1 MRLISY
7 CILLLLSSVFSAGRA
22 VALPPAQEIIFAINS
37 PGSPPYLYFDT
48 QSQSYQGVVVDF
60 FASFAE
66 EANLN
71 VTYLDSSRARNE
83 LLLRQGK
90 ADMFLSGEEWLD
102 DPSGFIFSKPLIQH
116 DSYLYATTEFDGPFV
131 PAESNGEAVC
141 TRFGFKYPVLQGAF
155 EDQEHPLLRVDSAS
169 QTLMAL
175 MLTKGRCDFAIMS
188 EQNALSVLNK
198 RQFCYSE
205 FYQSPNVISSVDLV
219 LVSRP
224 AKQTLLP
231 LINRYMDRFI
241 NSGQLSRSIKRHSG
255 DHKFP
260 KLTCD

>member
-22 VALPPAQEIIFAINS
+22 VALPPTQEIIFAINS
-37 PGSPPYLYFDT
+37 PGSPPYLYFDS

-60 FASFAE
+60 FNSFADK
-66 EANLN
+66 ANLR

-83 LLLRQGK
+83 LFLRQGK

-102 DPSGFIFSKPLIQH
+102 DPKGFIFSNPLLQH
-116 DSYLYATTEFDGPFV
+116 DSYLYATSAFDGPFEL
-131 PAESNGEAVC
+131 AESSGELVC
-141 TRFGFKYPVLQGAF
+141 TRLGFKYPVLQKAF
-155 EDQEHPLLRVDSAS
+155 DSEAQSLIRVNSAS

-175 MLTKGRCDFAIMS
+175 MLTKGRCDYAIMS
-188 EQNALSVLNK
+188 EQNALSVMNK
-198 RQFCYSE
+198 RQFCANE
-205 FYQSPNVISSVDLV
+205 FYQSPNIISSISLV
-219 LVSRP
+219 LVIR
-224 AKQTLLP
+224 AGRQDLLP
-231 LINRYMDRFI
+231 IINEYMAGFI
-241 NSGQLSRSIKRHSG
+241 RNGHLSRSIKRHSG

>member
-1 MRLISY
+1 MRLVSY
-7 CILLLLSSVFSAGRA
+7 CILLLLSSVFSASRA

-83 LLLRQGK
+83 LLLHQGK

-102 DPSGFIFSKPLIQH
+102 DPNGFIFSKPLIQH
-116 DSYLYATTEFDGPFV
+116 DSYLYATTAFDGPFV
-131 PAESNGEAVC
+131 PAESNGETVC
-141 TRFGFKYPVLQGAF
+141 TRFGYKYPVLQAAF
-155 EDQEHPLLRVDSAS
+155 ENQEHTLIRVDSAS

-175 MLTKGRCDFAIMS
+175 MLTKGRCDYAIMS

-198 RQFCYSE
+198 RQFCNNE
-205 FYQSPNVISSVDLV
+205 FYQSPNIISSISLV
-219 LVSRP
+219 LVIR
-224 AKQTLLP
+224 AGRQELLP
-231 LINRYMDRFI
+231 IINQYMAGFI
-241 NSGQLSRSIKRHSG
+241 RNGQLSRSIKRHSG
-255 DHKFP
+255 EHQFP
-260 KLTCD
+260 KLVCD

>member
-1 MRLISY
+1 MRLIFY

-22 VALPPAQEIIFAINS
+22 VALPPTQEIIFAINS

-60 FASFAE
+60 FNSFADK
-66 EANLN
+66 ANLR

-83 LLLRQGK
+83 LFLRQGK

-102 DPSGFIFSKPLIQH
+102 DPKGFIFSNPLLQH
-116 DSYLYATTEFDGPFV
+116 DSYLYATTAFDGPFEL
-131 PAESNGEAVC
+131 AESSGELVC
-141 TRFGFKYPVLQGAF
+141 TRLGFKYPVLQTAF
-155 EDQEHPLLRVDSAS
+155 ESEQHPLIRVNSAS

-175 MLTKGRCDFAIMS
+175 MLTKGRCDYAIMS

-198 RQFCYSE
+198 RQFCDNE

-219 LVSRP
+219 LVLRP
-224 AKQTLLP
+224 GRQDLLP
-231 LINRYMDRFI
+231 VINQYMASYI
-241 NSGQLSRSIKRHSG
+241 NTGQLAHSIERHSG
-255 DHKFP
+255 VHTFP
-260 KLTCD
+260 KLLCD